1 MGITGSF
8 EGYVTSPLY
17 LYNKGTW
24 NGLQT
29 TGFTVVDGTENYIE
43 AEGNIRFTCSG
54 IGNKYVVA
62 RSNSPFLFSGRSYLK
77 LNMSVSRLMY
87 YENKVY
93 IGLSPNPSLTKASI
107 SSLSAKII
115 VDTEQDTG
123 TINIIP
129 ISSISGNHYVYVAII
144 NGPSGAS
151 GTTQTV
157 SIDQIFVT
165 NN

>member
-1 MGITGSF
+1 M
-8 EGYVTSPLY
+8 
-17 LYNKGTW
+17 
-24 NGLQT
+24 
-29 TGFTVVDGTENYIE
+29 
-43 AEGNIRFTCSG
+43 
-54 IGNKYVVA
+54 VA

-77 LNMSVSRLMY
+77 LNMSVSNLIY

-115 VDTEQDTG
+115 VNTEQDTG

-144 NGPSGAS
+144 NGRAGISGE
-151 GTTQTV
+151 TQTV